1 MRIGIDIDDTLTDV
15 KEELIEAG
23 EKYARS
29 LGKDIKV
36 DKNFEDKNNNGNK
49 WQEMFQFN
57 YEELKY
63 FLKDIQESITNKA
76 KPRENVV
83 EVINKLKNDGNEII
97 IITAR
102 DSEFHDDPYK
112 YSKDWLD
119 KNNIYYDKL
128 VVNARNKD
136 DACIKEKID
145 LFIDDSESNCL
156 KVKKAGIKT
165 IRVCNEIENSNSNLI
180 CFNNWNDIYSYIQT
194 IK

>member
-15 KEELIEAG
+15 KDELIEAG
-23 EKYARS
+23 ENYARS
-29 LGKDIKV
+29 LGKDIKI
-36 DKNFEDKNNNGNK
+36 DKSFEDKNNNGNK

-63 FLKDIQESITNKA
+63 FLKDIQESITNQA

-83 EVINKLKNDGNEII
+83 EVIKKLKNDGNEII

-128 VVNARNKD
+128 VVNARDKKI
-136 DACIKEKID
+136 ACIEEKID

-165 IRVCNEIENSNSNLI
+165 IRVCNEIEENNSNLI
-180 CFNNWNDIYSYIQT
+180 CFNNWNDIYSF
-194 IK
+194 KL

>member
-15 KEELIEAG
+15 KDELIEAG
-23 EKYARS
+23 ENYARS

-83 EVINKLKNDGNEII
+83 EIINKLKNDGNEII

-128 VVNARNKD
+128 VVNARNKE
-136 DACIKEKID
+136 DACIEEKID

-156 KVKKAGIKT
+156 KVNKAGIKT
-165 IRVCNEIENSNSNLI
+165 IRVCNEIENNNSKLI
-180 CFNNWNDIYSYIQT
+180 CFNNWNEIYSFIQT